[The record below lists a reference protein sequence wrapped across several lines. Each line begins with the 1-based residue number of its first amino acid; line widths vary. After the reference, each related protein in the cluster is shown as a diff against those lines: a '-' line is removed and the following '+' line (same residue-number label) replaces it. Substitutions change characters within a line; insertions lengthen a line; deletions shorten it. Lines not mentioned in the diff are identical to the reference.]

1 MCDIPYIEKY
11 GCEKVKRTIQCC
23 KTLEQ
28 FEISDNYRKLFN
40 YRVFNRN
47 GYNIGYLDCSNYKVL
62 MNLMVFEYKG
72 DKKFQEIMKAVNDIG
87 KIKKRKRE
95 ELEEKFGI
103 LKE

>member
-1 MCDIPYIEKY
+1 
-11 GCEKVKRTIQCC
+11 
-23 KTLEQ
+23 
-28 FEISDNYRKLFN
+28 
-40 YRVFNRN
+40 
-47 GYNIGYLDCSNYKVL
+47 